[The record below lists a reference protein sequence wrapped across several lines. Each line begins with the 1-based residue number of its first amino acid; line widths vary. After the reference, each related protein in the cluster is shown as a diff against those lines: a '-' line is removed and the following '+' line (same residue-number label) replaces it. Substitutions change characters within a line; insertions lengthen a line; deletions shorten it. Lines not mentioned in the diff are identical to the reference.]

1 MNRISQFGLMELS
14 LQRLRQSFIEWN
26 CSLSIESCSQKI
38 ISLIRQKTLAH
49 KLKELRFE
57 INPVLLSYIKIHH
70 DKEILSIKEKYKVK
84 FVITENLMLENDM
97 IVFND
102 SKDFKKKKKKKK
114 SINPAKKRGVG
125 KIAESN
131 KKLSEKSID
140 KKKESSASE
149 AVATSDLIKTKTEKS
164 VQERKKPIV
173 EKKVRSGPKKTG
185 WWSQ

>member
-1 MNRISQFGLMELS
+1 M
-14 LQRLRQSFIEWN
+14 
-26 CSLSIESCSQKI
+26 
-38 ISLIRQKTLAH
+38 LA
-49 KLKELRFE
+49 
-57 INPVLLSYIKIHH
+57 
-70 DKEILSIKEKYKVK
+70 
-84 FVITENLMLENDM
+84 NDT

-102 SKDFKKKKKKKK
+102 SKDTKKKKKKKK